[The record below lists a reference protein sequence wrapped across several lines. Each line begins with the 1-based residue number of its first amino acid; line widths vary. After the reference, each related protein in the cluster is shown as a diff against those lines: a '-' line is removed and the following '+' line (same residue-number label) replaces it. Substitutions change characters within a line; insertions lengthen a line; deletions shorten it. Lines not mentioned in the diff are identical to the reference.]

1 MQLDEQQLNV
11 EVGCIEITQHIYV
24 AICMTCI
31 IECVCVCLCL
41 CVSVY
46 TCVCV
51 LAVKV
56 NNDTWVHVYVVCICT
71 CPCYSRGLLR
81 SVMSYLKN

>member
-31 IECVCVCLCL
+31 IECVCL
-41 CVSVY
+41 CVYVSV
-46 TCVCV
+46 CVCV
-51 LAVKV
+51 HMCLCA
-56 NNDTWVHVYVVCICT
+56 
-71 CPCYSRGLLR
+71 SREG
-81 SVMSYLKN
+81 KQ